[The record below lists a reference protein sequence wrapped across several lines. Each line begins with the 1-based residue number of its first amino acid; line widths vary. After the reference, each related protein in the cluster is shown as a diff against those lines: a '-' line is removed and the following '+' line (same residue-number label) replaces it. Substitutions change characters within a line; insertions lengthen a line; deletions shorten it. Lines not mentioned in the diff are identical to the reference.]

1 MFFLHVPCSCSLF
14 MAITCRVWLL
24 SLPSLLP
31 LQPCPA
37 ACVVSLCR
45 SLWNR
50 TFTWDVGWPCLV
62 PPVLKTFDMDFSLA
76 WPVSSSREFFSSL
89 LSLSPSL
96 PLSIPSTGS
105 AKKMVTHFKCVSEYD
120 EDLKLNWIEEISNCV
135 SRVKEGNVAIYFS
148 NGALLEEIA
157 GPGVHWSTPF
167 VTTVHQVPNNSF
179 QIAIHKDH
187 IIIILK
193 P

>member
-1 MFFLHVPCSCSLF
+1 MILIRSIFLHILYNSVENPILHAS
-14 MAITCRVWLL
+14 
-24 SLPSLLP
+24 
-31 LQPCPA
+31 
-37 ACVVSLCR
+37 
-45 SLWNR
+45 
-50 TFTWDVGWPCLV
+50 PCLV
-62 PPVLKTFDMDFSLA
+62 ILFCLSCLPVACRIFLSVFSDSHLILSTA
-76 WPVSSSREFFSSL
+76 SPASSSPGSSL
-89 LSLSPSL
+89 SSPSLSPL
-96 PLSIPSTGS
+96 PPSSTPFTGAS
-105 AKKMVTHFKCVSEYD
+105 RSFWSNRTQCQD
-120 EDLKLNWIEEISNCV
+120 ENQIQFN

-179 QIAIHKDH
+179 QITIHKYH